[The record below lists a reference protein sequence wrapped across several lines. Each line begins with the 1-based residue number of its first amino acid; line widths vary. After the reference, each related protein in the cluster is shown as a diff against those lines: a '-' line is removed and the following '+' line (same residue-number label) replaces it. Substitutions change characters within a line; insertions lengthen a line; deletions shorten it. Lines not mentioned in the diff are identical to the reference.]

1 MTTPPATFVVRR
13 FSFFSQ
19 SFMLFCISPFC
30 HFHCHQLDH
39 CDHRDN
45 PEERPLGRPAVCGND
60 WEEFAGSCYKVSWK
74 DDDGDDDDGD
84 DDEDNDLVTN
94 TRSPNPHH
102 LRGGQDLELAPFCKI
117 CNFEKEFAKFA
128 KFAIIP
134 LFTALP
140 LRRQDGLGSSQGPVY
155 REQWRLGGREQ

>member
-1 MTTPPATFVVRR
+1 MWSDPLH
-13 FSFFSQ
+13 SFERKFPQ
-19 SFMLFCISPFC
+19 LLLLFCLFPF
-30 HFHCHQLDH
+30 HPHQLDH
-39 CDHRDN
+39 CDNRDN

-74 DDDGDDDDGD
+74 HDDDDDDDDGG
-84 DDEDNDLVTN
+84 DDEDNDLVT
-94 TRSPNPHH
+94 RSHH
-102 LRGGQDLELAPFCKI
+102 LRGGHDLELAPFCKI